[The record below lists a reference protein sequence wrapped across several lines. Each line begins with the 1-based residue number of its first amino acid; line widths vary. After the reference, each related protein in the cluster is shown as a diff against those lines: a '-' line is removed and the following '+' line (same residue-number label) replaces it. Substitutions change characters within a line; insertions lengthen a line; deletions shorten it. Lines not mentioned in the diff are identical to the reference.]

1 MLTTLLAPPILAAI
15 GLGLV
20 WAILGISFLI
30 FIHEFGHYSACR
42 LTGTRVETFSVGF
55 GPRLFGWERPKGGR
69 RRFTVGKRQLDP
81 LDHAMDFRI
90 ALIPLGGYVK
100 MAGENP
106 GEERSGAK
114 DEFSSKTIPQRLF
127 IVSAGVINNAITAF
141 VFYALCYGG
150 GLGKDAPVLGL
161 VQHGSPAWAAG
172 LEPGDHVVSIAGN
185 RPESFM
191 DVRVEAAFLSC
202 DEARPIEVVRDG
214 RPLTLEARACYHPEQ
229 GIVKLGVGGAARLT
243 VGRGA
248 EAFEIGFDERV
259 TVGGLPAVGGQQA
272 YGRIL
277 EALASGKAEVEVR
290 VGDRT
295 HTIKPDKP
303 DPAQAPPKTWRLGIA
318 PAGPVKVEAAR
329 GAAAALAQ
337 GDVLLAAI
345 AGERRVPLADVRD
358 FHALDETLE
367 ALEAFEVRRG
377 TALVEIKVSAASGR
391 AAVVAALHDI
401 ALAAPEAIVAP
412 VAVGGLSVS
421 GAGPHLL
428 RQTVSPAEGVIA
440 PGTRTLA
447 VGSKKVTTFDE
458 LVVLLAE
465 RDSPDPL
472 TLKIAGPD
480 GSASEVRLTPAALE
494 PAGSVALVLTAH
506 KQALQGGGFLGSLGH
521 GASRL
526 WRETVNTFRT
536 IGGFFTG
543 NIAFTKNVAGP
554 ITLVS
559 VSSDASDQGFLDLL
573 WFLAYVS
580 VMLAVLNVLP
590 IPVLDGGH
598 VVFLAAEKLRGGRP
612 LSDAVIGRLQLV
624 GMLLLLT
631 LMFFALK
638 NDILLNFIK

>member
-1 MLTTLLAPPILAAI
+1 MLTTLLAPPIFAAV

-30 FIHEFGHYSACR
+30 FIHEYGHYTACR

-69 RRFTVGKRQLDP
+69 RRFTIGKRQLEP
-81 LDHAMDFRI
+81 TDHAMDFRI

-106 GEERSGAK
+106 GEERSGAP

-161 VQHGSPAWAAG
+161 VLHGSPAWAAG

-191 DVRVEAAFLSC
+191 DVRVEAAFLSR
-202 DEARPIEVVRDG
+202 DEARPIEVVREG
-214 RPLTLEARACYHPEQ
+214 RPLTLQARARYHPEQ

-248 EAFEIGFDERV
+248 DSFEVGFDERV
-259 TVGGLPAVGGQQA
+259 TVDGLPAVGGQQA
-272 YGRIL
+272 YQRIM
-277 EALASGKAEVEVR
+277 EALVSGKPEVEVR
-290 VGDRT
+290 AGGRT
-295 HTIKPDKP
+295 HSVKVEKPATGITAK
-303 DPAQAPPKTWRLGIA
+303 KTWRLGIT
-318 PAGPVKVEAAR
+318 PAGPAKVEATR
-329 GAAAALAQ
+329 GRASALAP
-337 GDVLLAAI
+337 GDVLLTAV
-345 AGERRVPLADVRD
+345 AGERRVPLADQRD
-358 FHALDETLE
+358 FAGLDEALDRLD
-367 ALEAFEVRRG
+367 AFEVRRG
-377 TALVEIKVSAASGR
+377 TEELEIKVAGAADRVG
-391 AAVVAALHDI
+391 VVALLGDI
-401 ALAAPEAIVAP
+401 ALASPEAIVAP
-412 VAVGGLSVS
+412 VAAGSLSIS
-421 GAGPHLL
+421 PAGPHLL
-428 RQTVSPAEGVIA
+428 RQTVSPAEGVLA
-440 PGTRTLA
+440 AGTRILA
-447 VGSKKVTTFDE
+447 VGTKDVTTFE
-458 LVVLLAE
+458 QLALLLAE
-465 RDSPDPL
+465 RDSGDPL

-480 GSASEVRLTPAALE
+480 GSASDERLTPAALE
-494 PAGSVALVLTAH
+494 PAGSVALVLTPH
-506 KQALQGGGFLGSLGH
+506 KEALQGGGFFGSLGH

-536 IGGFFTG
+536 IGGFFNG

-612 LSDAVIGRLQLV
+612 LSDVTIGRLQMV